1 MPLFPSLLPWYAP
14 LYWYAISIWYRGMI
28 QGVFTAEGALTFQLD
43 DFPAYIRLLTHALGH
58 ANWDHLLSNMT
69 FILLLGP
76 VLEERYGSSKVALMM
91 IMTTL
96 INGILNAL
104 FFPTE
109 LLGASGIAFMMIL
122 LTSFA
127 GAKQSEIPVSFFAIL
142 GIYLVKEVINIV
154 NTDDISQISHI
165 VGGVCG
171 AVYGIFL
178 NVLGSRSQEG
188 KSSSLRS
195 GSFSSPSWKR
205 DSHSIATL
213 SRRLYFLILPLPD
226 VLL

>member
-1 MPLFPSLLPWYAP
+1 MRLKYNAPVSLTFALVCTFILICDQYLVP
-14 LYWYAISIWYRGMI
+14 GMV

-76 VLEERYGSSKVALMM
+76 VLEERYGSSRVAVMM

-127 GAKQSEIPVSFFAIL
+127 GSKQSELPVSFLAIL
-142 GIYLVKEVINIV
+142 GLYLVKEGINIAH
-154 NTDDISQISHI
+154 TDDISQISHI

-171 AVYGIFL
+171 AIYGIFL
-178 NVLGSRSQEG
+178 NVVG
-188 KSSSLRS
+188 KKTKGKKS
-195 GSFSSPSWKR
+195 GPSAPAGTAQP
-205 DSHSIATL
+205 SGGGTI
-213 SRRLYFLILPLPD
+213 IQ
-226 VLL
+226 

>member
-1 MPLFPSLLPWYAP
+1 MRLKYNAPVSLTFALVCTFILVCDQYLVP
-14 LYWYAISIWYRGMI
+14 GMI

-178 NVLGSRSQEG
+178 NVLGSRSKRG
-188 KSSSLRS
+188 KAA
-195 GSFSSPSWKR
+195 PSAPAA
-205 DSHSIATL
+205 SAPPPGNGTVIQ
-213 SRRLYFLILPLPD
+213 
-226 VLL
+226 

>member
-1 MPLFPSLLPWYAP
+1 MKIKYNAPISLSFALICTFILVCDQYLVP
-14 LYWYAISIWYRGMI
+14 GMI

-43 DFPAYIRLLTHALGH
+43 DFPAYIRLITHAFGH
-58 ANWDHLLSNMT
+58 ANWDHLLSNFT

-76 VLEERYGSSKVALMM
+76 VLEEKYGSGKIALLM

-96 INGILNAL
+96 INGILNAF

-127 GAKQSEIPVSFFAIL
+127 GTKERELPVSFLAIL
-142 GIYLVKEVINIV
+142 GLYLVREVINIV
-154 NTDDISQISHI
+154 NTDDISQMSHI
-165 VGGVCG
+165 VGGGCG

-178 NVLGSRSQEG
+178 NVIGTKPSKKKG
-188 KSSSLRS
+188 
-195 GSFSSPSWKR
+195 SSPAGPSK
-205 DSHSIATL
+205 
-213 SRRLYFLILPLPD
+213 LPANGT
-226 VLL
+226 VIQ

>member
-1 MPLFPSLLPWYAP
+1 MRLKYNAPVSLTFALVCTFILVCDQYLVP
-14 LYWYAISIWYRGMI
+14 GMI

-178 NVLGSRSQEG
+178 NVLGSRSKRG
-188 KSSSLRS
+188 K
-195 GSFSSPSWKR
+195 GGASSPAPAGPPPGNGTV
-205 DSHSIATL
+205 IQ
-213 SRRLYFLILPLPD
+213 
-226 VLL
+226 